1 MKNDAYYFHQTP
13 ELLCKELIKH
23 IPDLSS
29 SDVVFEPFAGEGAWV
44 RSFPVSQNMITTE
57 LEYGT
62 DYTTIDLE
70 KITVDWVITNPPFCL
85 DVFGKTKRENA
96 IPKLANYFAGKTK
109 KGFALLINE
118 QGFASLTPP
127 RLKILY
133 ETKGVYLYKMVVCN
147 VKKWRGRYYFVIFK
161 NKQKPK
167 PCCNGCKDNKPCEG
181 KTEAHDHAHDHEKPT
196 ELKPERFDFLDYIEG
211 SF

>member
-23 IPDLSS
+23 IPNLSQ

-44 RSFPVSQNMITTE
+44 RSFPVSQNIITTE

-70 KITVDWVITNPPFCL
+70 KVKVDWIITNPPFCL
-85 DVFGKTKRENA
+85 DVPGKTKRENA
-96 IPKLANYFAGKTK
+96 IPKLANHFAGKTN

-133 ETKGVYLYKMVVCN
+133 ETKGVYIYKMVVCN

-161 NKQKPK
+161 NKPK
-167 PCCNGCKDNKPCEG
+167 ES
-181 KTEAHDHAHDHEKPT
+181 ES
-196 ELKPERFDFLDYIEG
+196 KPERFDFIDYIEG
-211 SF
+211 SY